1 MAECSDW
8 AIIVMIKQSDD
19 GCLVTQNAEW
29 NDRKAEIWN
38 RRRNQ
43 LGGAIHQ
50 EKNNN
55 KTQSSVVVRFFQSL
69 LIVDD

>member
-1 MAECSDW
+1 MT
-8 AIIVMIKQSDD
+8 

-43 LGGAIHQ
+43 LGGVTHQ
-50 EKNNN
+50 EKKQQQN
-55 KTQSSVVVRFFQSL
+55 SVFGSCSVFSITADRR
-69 LIVDD
+69 